1 MKISIIVPVYNVEKY
16 LAECIDSILSQTLT
30 DWELILVN
38 DGSPDNC
45 EKICLDY
52 VKRDSR
58 IKYVYQNNGG
68 VSSARNKGISL
79 ASGEFLFFM
88 DSDDTVCPTFL
99 ERAYLTAIKGNSDI
113 VVLGKSFKNR
123 MPLPAALPCMGFIVR
138 NKFLK
143 RFPEIIFPI
152 GLQPCEDGLF
162 SHQLLAL
169 TKKISFEPNVKY
181 NYRKHNA
188 QNHLQ
193 IKKSCDKTLSQ
204 IPQWFNILTSFYN
217 KYNLWESHS
226 LHLAKFLEHE
236 PFELRYLDMPFNR
249 IQHKQLFKIIHNFY
263 KKNIRKNLKKQDRKK
278 LTKRF
283 RVFLF
288 CPNYTIFNIYM
299 CLF

>member
-16 LAECIDSILSQTLT
+16 LSECIDSIISQTLT
-30 DWELILVN
+30 DWELILIN

-45 EKICLDY
+45 DKICLDY

-58 IKYVYQNNGG
+58 IKYVYQKNGG
-68 VSSARNKGISL
+68 VSSARNKGLSL

-88 DSDDTVCPTFL
+88 DSDDTISSKFL
-99 ERAYLTAIKGNSDI
+99 EHAYNKALTEKSDI
-113 VVLGKSFKNR
+113 VVLGNSFKNR
-123 MPLPAALPCMGFIVR
+123 MPLPTALPVMAFIVR
-138 NKFLK
+138 NEFLK

-181 NYRKHNA
+181 NYRKHDS

-204 IPQWFNILTSFYN
+204 IPQWFNILVSFYN
-217 KYNLWESHS
+217 KHNLWKSHS

-236 PFELRYLDMPFNR
+236 PFELRYIDMPFNR
-249 IQHKQLFKIIHNFY
+249 KQHKQLFKMIRDFY

-283 RVFLF
+283 RFFLF
-288 CPNYTIFNIYM
+288 CPNYMIFNIYM
-299 CLF
+299 YLF